1 MKHKRMHNKQENPS
15 PVKYLI
21 VLIPNSCNIF
31 TLLSYLII
39 SEYHR
44 YFDFFL
50 NDMIDIQLEFK

>member
-21 VLIPNSCNIF
+21 VLIPNPCNIF
-31 TLLSYLII
+31 MLVSYLII

-44 YFDFFL
+44 YFDFYS
-50 NDMIDIQLEFK
+50 NDMIDFQLKLK